1 MPNAK
6 KGVATQKATTTTA
19 TATVATLQHT
29 GDEIT
34 YAQLWAFINGQA
46 GGNLHN
52 VQVVPLGNVQLD
64 QAQPVPFGFNGK
76 VGGVRHTIQSW
87 LLYGI
92 DGNTS
97 LAAILKAASK
107 LGHSAKK
114 PNCLLA
120 LLNGGY
126 SPSYSQGDGLAGV
139 QKNTAQRGRCL
150 VAGDPLPPRARLFC
164 GLWLHYQFNI
174 ACTPCGTARAVAAI

>member
-6 KGVATQKATTTTA
+6 KGVTTQKATTTTA

-126 SPSYSQGDGLAGV
+126 SPSSATWGTGYVKLVV
-139 QKNTAQRGRCL
+139 QPQPTK
-150 VAGDPLPPRARLFC
+150 
-164 GLWLHYQFNI
+164 
-174 ACTPCGTARAVAAI
+174 